1 MTNAL
6 MNAGVLLVLAVLV
19 APVLRRLRPG
29 PLVWGALVLVVL
41 TVVFDTLMIAADLYV
56 FDPDLI
62 LGVYLW
68 GAPVEDLAY
77 ALAASM
83 LMPALWAG
91 LGRRQDRRAARGA
104 AAPSSVEPVAEPGEG
119 R

>member
-1 MTNAL
+1 MTNAV
-6 MNAGVLLVLAVLV
+6 MNAAILVVLAVVV

-29 PLVWGALVLVVL
+29 PLVWGALVIAVL
-41 TVVFDTLMIAADLYV
+41 TTVFDTLMIAADLYV

-62 LGVYLW
+62 LGVYVW
-68 GAPVEDLAY
+68 GAPVEDFAY

-83 LMPALWAG
+83 LMPALWTW
-91 LGRRQDRRAARGA
+91 LGRRSGPASRGLG
-104 AAPSSVEPVAEPGEG
+104 PGTG

>member
-1 MTNAL
+1 VTNAL
-6 MNAGVLLVLAVLV
+6 MNAGVLVVLGVVV

-29 PLVWGALVLVVL
+29 PLVWGALLLVAL
-41 TVVFDTLMIAADLYV
+41 TIVFDTLMIAADLYV

-62 LGVYLW
+62 LGLYVW
-68 GAPVEDLAY
+68 GAPVEDFAY

-83 LMPALWAG
+83 LMPALWTW
-91 LGRRQDRRAARGA
+91 LGRRDAARS
-104 AAPSSVEPVAEPGEG
+104 APPERGGTA

>member
-6 MNAGVLLVLAVLV
+6 MNAGVLLVLGAVV
-19 APVLRRLRPG
+19 VPVLRRVRPA
-29 PLVWGALVLVVL
+29 PLVWAALLLVAL
-41 TVVFDTLMIAADLYV
+41 TIVFDTLMIAADLYV

-83 LMPALWAG
+83 LLPALWTW
-91 LGRRQDRRAARGA
+91 LGRRDAARSARAGGEPAAAPGA
-104 AAPSSVEPVAEPGEG
+104 AAGED